1 ISGGVQ
7 WHSRERS
14 LKYPQGQGF
23 MAAASMNRAGNVS
36 DMAARAMHTV
46 PSSSGWRMTSSTLR
60 GNSGSSSKNSTPLW
74 ASETSPGRGI
84 RRQRRNAIGAIQQ
97 SDNFHQRLHRIDAD
111 AGDHCRLAGVGFGH
125 DEVHDLV
132 AARGNGDG
140 QRAAHP
146 AHPAIERKF
155 AHQDVVAQFFFI
167 QRTVGAENSQ
177 RHRQVESRTFFL
189 YIRGREVDG
198 DLCSRNIVAAV
209 AQRRADALAALAH
222 RRIGQA
228 DGVEVVFRGAN
239 AGDIDLNFDDRRVYA
254 VDGGAE
260 SLEEHEWRSISEAV
274 VSRQSS
280 VLS

>member
-1 ISGGVQ
+1 MNFGGLQ
-7 WHSRERS
+7 CLFESKGRKDRRHA
-14 LKYPQGQGF
+14 LGQHGF
-23 MAAASMNRAGNVS
+23 AGAGRADHQNVVAAGRGHFQRALGGLLSAHIFEV
-36 DMAARAMHTV
+36 D
-46 PSSSGWRMTSSTLR
+46 GKLLR
-60 GNSGSSSKNSTPLW
+60 LRQRGC
-74 ASETSPGRGI
+74 GI
-84 RRQRRNAIGAIQQ
+84 RRQRRDAIGAIQQ

-111 AGDHCRLAGVGFGH
+111 AGDHRRLAGVGFRH

-167 QRTVGAENSQ
+167 QRTVGAEDAQ
-177 RHRQVESRTFFL
+177 RHRQVEARTFFL

-198 DLCSRNIVAAV
+198 DLRGRNVVAAI
-209 AQRRADALAALAH
+209 AQRRTDALAALAH
-222 RRIGQA
+222 RRIGQP

-254 VDGGAE
+254 VHGGAE
-260 SLEEHEWRSISEAV
+260 SFEEHEWRSISEAV